1 MPRIKIVEEEDAEG
15 KVKAVYDQLK
25 SMLGRVPGVIKAL
38 SPWPEILELY
48 ATRIATIV
56 FSETLLTRAV
66 KEMIASLV
74 SKLNGCDYCL
84 TYHQNFMVE
93 AGLSS
98 PDAEAVVA
106 DYKTAPITDA
116 EKKLLAYAEKVTLH
130 AYKTTDADVEGLKEY
145 GWSEGQ
151 ILEATLVVGLF
162 CDINRWVDALG
173 FRYEDD

>member
-1 MPRIKIVEEEDAEG
+1 
-15 KVKAVYDQLK
+15 
-25 SMLGRVPGVIKAL
+25 
-38 SPWPEILELY
+38 
-48 ATRIATIV
+48 
-56 FSETLLTRAV
+56 
-66 KEMIASLV
+66 
-74 SKLNGCDYCL
+74 
-84 TYHQNFMVE
+84 
-93 AGLSS
+93 
-98 PDAEAVVA
+98 VVA

-130 AYKTTDADVEGLKEY
+130 AYKTTDADVEGLKEC